1 MTAQIALDGMPTRL
15 FSCTPARLNAW
26 QDCPRRYRLQY
37 VDRVSV
43 VSRPWAHL
51 SLGSSVH
58 SALAAWWQL
67 PADRRTVTAAGA
79 LVVRKWSADG
89 FRDAAQSDEW
99 QTRAREMVE
108 SYLAGVD
115 PLDEP
120 VGVERT
126 VAVKTGALAVSGRVD
141 RIDLR
146 DGEAVV
152 VDYKTG
158 RHVLTTDDARGSLA
172 LALYAAAT
180 ARTLRRHCRR
190 VELHH
195 LPTGQIVVWEHTEES
210 LARQLR
216 RAEDIAE
223 EVLGAEEA
231 YRAGGD
237 AETLFPARVSAL
249 CSFCDHAAAC
259 PAAAG
264 VRPRDAW
271 DALPD
276 LTAEAAAASGG
287 PERGELAG

>member
-1 MTAQIALDGMPTRL
+1 MTAQITLDGMPTRL

-26 QDCPRRYRLQY
+26 LDCPRRYRLQY
-37 VDRVSV
+37 VDRATV
-43 VSRPWAHL
+43 VSKPWAHL

-67 PADRRTVTAAGA
+67 PVDRRTVTAAGA

-89 FRDAAQSDEW
+89 FRDAEQSGEW

-108 SYLAGVD
+108 TYLAGVD
-115 PLDEP
+115 PLDAP

-126 VAVKTGALAVSGRVD
+126 VAVKTGGLAVSGRVD

-180 ARTLRRHCRR
+180 ARTLRRQCRR

-195 LPTGQIVVWEHTEES
+195 LPTGQIVVWEHTDES

-216 RAEDIAE
+216 RAEDIAA
-223 EVLGAEEA
+223 EVLGAESA

-237 AETLFPARVSAL
+237 AEALFPPRVSAL
-249 CSFCDHAAAC
+249 CSFCDHASAC
-259 PAAAG
+259 PAAVGA
-264 VRPRDAW
+264 RPRDAW

-276 LTAEAAAASGG
+276 LAGVLATASRDDG
-287 PERGELAG
+287 